1 MNKEFCQIP
10 GSQALACKMTK
21 KANHSFPS
29 CIERKSKI
37 ERSSLRQRQ
46 GGLLGKV
53 SGLNNYGLPES
64 GCGQIKS
71 GQRRARASVPAI
83 ANQAGKSKLLLQS
96 VEYFRLRGLADRCH
110 LLD

>member
-53 SGLNNYGLPES
+53 SGLNHYWLPES
-64 GCGQIKS
+64 GYGQIKS
-71 GQRRARASVPAI
+71 GPAQS
-83 ANQAGKSKLLLQS
+83 ADVGTRYCKPGRESKLLLQS